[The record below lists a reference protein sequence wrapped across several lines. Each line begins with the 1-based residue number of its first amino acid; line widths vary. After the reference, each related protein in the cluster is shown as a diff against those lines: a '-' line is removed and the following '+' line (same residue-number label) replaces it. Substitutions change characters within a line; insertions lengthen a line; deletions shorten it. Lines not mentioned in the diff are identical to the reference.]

1 MKKSLFALAALGAFA
16 SAAQAQSTVTLYGTF
31 DTSINQVTDL
41 RQSTTTNFGAA
52 TAAVTTGSGTMFI
65 DSAFATSSW
74 GMRGSEDLGGGMKA
88 NFHLESDIVANT
100 GASHSAG
107 LFRRAANV
115 SISDAKLGEVFMG
128 RRGNPYIMATG
139 SMLPVQGNT
148 AHQWR
153 AVNYSSIGDQ
163 LSNQIAYATP
173 KMFGTNVLV
182 GYALNNTVDAGDD
195 GTAFAAHLINTS
207 IQGLT
212 FSAAYNNQ
220 QPRQIGTAQNGA
232 TSGANSV
239 NVAAVAASSTTPTVG
254 VANSASSSTEGY
266 AVGLK
271 YKFTPVFEAGVLYSH
286 GRTNNGSATG
296 ANGVSATGAAIA
308 GTGSSVGLTA
318 VGIGYQ
324 AMPNLLLGANYA
336 SATSGAKMT
345 NLQAHYMLSKRTRL
359 YSQITLTQKATM
371 DGQGGGG
378 AARGFSPVG
387 CNSNTT
393 LVCSAGLPTTAG
405 AQNVPTDAKGYGVGI
420 IHTF

>member
-31 DTSINQVTDL
+31 DTSVAYLTDV
-41 RQSTTTNFGAA
+41 RQASSSTIATPTTAI
-52 TAAVTTGSGTMFI
+52 TTGSSTSFI
-65 DSAFATSSW
+65 DSAWATSAW

-139 SMLPVQGNT
+139 QMLPVQGNT

-163 LSNQIAYATP
+163 ISNQVAYATP
-173 KMFGTNVLV
+173 TVMGTNVLV
-182 GYALNNTVDAGDD
+182 GYGLTNSVDTGDD
-195 GTAFAAHLINTS
+195 GEVFGAHLRNTS
-207 IQGLT
+207 VKGLT
-212 FSAAYNNQ
+212 FLAAYNNQ
-220 QPRQIGTAQNGA
+220 KARQTGTYQNGA
-232 TSGANSV
+232 SSGANSV
-239 NVAAVAASSTTPTVG
+239 GTAYSAAITTTATNATSQSAL
-254 VANSASSSTEGY
+254 ANTEGY
-266 AVGLK
+266 AFGLK
-271 YKFTPVFEAGVLYSH
+271 YKVTPAFEAGILYSH

-296 ANGVSATGAAIA
+296 FTGLRADNTTLASSGA
-308 GTGSSVGLTA
+308 SVGMTA

-324 AMPNLLLGANYA
+324 ATPAILLGANYA

-345 NLQAHYMLSKRTRL
+345 NLQGHYMLSKRTRV
-359 YSQITLTQKATM
+359 YSMITMTQAATM
-371 DGQGGGG
+371 LAQGGGG
-378 AARGFSPVG
+378 AARSFSPIG

-393 LVCSAGLPTTAG
+393 LVCHAGLATTAG
-405 AQNVPTDAKGYGVGI
+405 AQNVPADSKAYSVGV
-420 IHTF
+420 IHAF